1 MDETALTRSACQG
14 DIEAFNQLVLT
25 CQDAVFRQACW
36 LLEDQVSAEAV
47 TQEAFLL
54 AYRNLN
60 QFQGESF
67 HLRMLR
73 VVTCLCL
80 ENLRSPGHRTTIRLA
95 SFNPDSVGI
104 DTSEGLIR
112 SCLVDLPPMDRAIL
126 VLIDLQKLDY
136 IQAAA
141 VLEISAEEAA
151 RRLAHARQHVCRL
164 IDPRQRYENER
175 A

>member
-1 MDETALTRSACQG
+1 MDKTNLIRAACHG

-25 CQDAVFRQACW
+25 CQDLVFRQASW
-36 LLEDQVSAEAV
+36 MLEDQVSAEAV

-54 AYRNLN
+54 AYRNFH

-80 ENLRSPGHRTTIRLA
+80 ENLRSPGHRSTIRLA
-95 SFNPDSVGI
+95 SFNPDPGGI
-104 DTSEGLIR
+104 DPSGGIIR

-126 VLIDLQKLDY
+126 VLVDLQKLDY

-141 VLEISAEEAA
+141 VLEIPVDEAA
-151 RRLAHARQHVCRL
+151 RRLARARQYLSRL
-164 IDPRQRYENER
+164 ITSRRVHEHER